1 LEQGRSTRSRR
12 TGLRGRAPSVV
23 DVAQLAGVSIGTVS
37 RVLSNSGHPVGEQTR
52 RKVLEAA
59 AKIDYSPN
67 ALSRSLARGRTHTVG
82 VVVHDITDSYFN
94 EIVRGIEDVANEHGY
109 LVLVCSS
116 YRDPERE
123 LEYVR
128 KLRSQRCEGII
139 FVGGGLRFPEY
150 LRRLDAQL
158 DGLSNQGGVT
168 AILAPND
175 LARPKII
182 PDAST
187 GIAALVDHLVQMGH
201 RNVALIE
208 GPRRLKTSLER
219 AEAFEAAM
227 RRHRIEPDPE
237 LRTSGEFDMHLGAQ
251 ALGELL
257 DLGKRFTAVVCL
269 NDQMAVGCLMAVRA
283 RGIRVPQ
290 ELSIAGIDDLP
301 VAEYLDPP
309 LTTVRVPMR
318 ELGREGMRLVLA
330 QLDGARVR
338 RVRKLQCELVV
349 RESTGPAPSVPK
361 GKRER

>member
-1 LEQGRSTRSRR
+1 LVQGRSTRSRR

-23 DVAQLAGVSIGTVS
+23 DVAELAGVSIGTVS

-187 GIAALVDHLVQMGH
+187 GIAALVDHLVQLGH
-201 RNVALIE
+201 RDVALIE

-227 RRHRIEPDPE
+227 RRHHIEPDPE
-237 LRTSGEFDMHLGAQ
+237 LRTSGEFDMQMGAR

-338 RVRKLQCELVV
+338 RVRRLQCELVV
-349 RESTGPAPSVPK
+349 RESTGPAPSAPK

>member
-1 LEQGRSTRSRR
+1 
-12 TGLRGRAPSVV
+12 V

-182 PDAST
+182 PDASA
-187 GIAALVDHLVQMGH
+187 GIAALVDHLVQLGH
-201 RNVALIE
+201 RDVALIE

-219 AEAFEAAM
+219 AEAFGAAM

-237 LRTSGEFDMHLGAQ
+237 LRTSGEFDMQLGAR

-330 QLDGARVR
+330 QLDGARIR

-349 RESTGPAPSVPK
+349 RESTGPAPSAPK
-361 GKRER
+361 GNRER

>member
-1 LEQGRSTRSRR
+1 LAQHRSIRSRR
-12 TGLRGRAPSVV
+12 PGLRGRAPSVV
-23 DVAQLAGVSIGTVS
+23 DVAELAGVSIGTVS

-67 ALSRSLARGRTHTVG
+67 ALSRGLARGRTHTVG
-82 VVVHDITDSYFN
+82 VIVHDITDSYFN
-94 EIVRGIEDVANEHGY
+94 EIVRGIDDVANEHGY

-116 YRDPERE
+116 YRDPDRE

-139 FVGGGLRFPEY
+139 FAGGGLRFPEF
-150 LRRLDAQL
+150 LRRVDAQL
-158 DGLSNQGGVT
+158 EGLSNQGGAT
-168 AILAPND
+168 AVLAPND

-187 GIAALVDHLVQMGH
+187 GIGALVDHLVELGH
-201 RNVALIE
+201 REVALIE
-208 GPRRLKTSLER
+208 GPRRLKTSVER

-227 RRHRIEPDPE
+227 RRHGMEPDPE
-237 LRTSGEFDMHLGAQ
+237 LRTSGEFDRELGAR
-251 ALGELL
+251 ALEELL

-269 NDQMAVGCLMAVRA
+269 NDQMAVGCLMAARG
-283 RGIRVPQ
+283 RGIRVP
-290 ELSIAGIDDLP
+290 EDLSIAGIDDLP

-318 ELGREGMRLVLA
+318 ELGREGMRLILA
-330 QLDGARVR
+330 QLEGTRVR
-338 RVRKLQCELVV
+338 RVRKLECDLVV
-349 RESTGPAPSVPK
+349 RESTGPAPSMRK
-361 GKRER
+361 EKRGR